1 MQKTNKVPDTG
12 LALFTKASGTLS
24 MGWRC
29 RTLSQEGLR
38 SPGSKVNSE
47 GLCAP
52 KKEPVRERERERKQD
67 TGTKALME
75 QRCFNQHGVGIYT
88 VLQSSYSST
97 KIKIKISDL
106 QNIGDPYQRERVV
119 NNHFYHM
126 VHKKEEGTYHRIE
139 KLTRKCLDSSAP
151 GDACLSS

>member
-1 MQKTNKVPDTG
+1 
-12 LALFTKASGTLS
+12 
-24 MGWRC
+24 
-29 RTLSQEGLR
+29 
-38 SPGSKVNSE
+38 
-47 GLCAP
+47 
-52 KKEPVRERERERKQD
+52 
-67 TGTKALME
+67 ME

-126 VHKKEEGTYHRIE
+126 VHTQEEGTYHHIE
-139 KLTRKCLDSSAP
+139 KLIKEKP
-151 GDACLSS
+151 GFLSPRGEACLSS